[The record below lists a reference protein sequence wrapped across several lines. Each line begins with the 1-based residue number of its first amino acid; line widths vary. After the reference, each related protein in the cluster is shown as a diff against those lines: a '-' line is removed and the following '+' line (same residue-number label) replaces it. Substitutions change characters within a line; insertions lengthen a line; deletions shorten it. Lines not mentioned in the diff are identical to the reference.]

1 MRINLRYVLIILA
14 LILLAA
20 TMARSQ
26 TGIDPN
32 LPDTLRIDTL
42 TTFSGAGG
50 CSIPV
55 NFVNDEELSAIEVTL
70 SQSSTDITIDSFS
83 FAGSRVSYIPNKDYL
98 ILNDSVVTVFI
109 LVTNQTFIQ
118 PGSGLLGTVYY
129 SWDHAV
135 SPQLVSIDTVTY
147 TTISQ
152 IEYSTN
158 FKQDAQLPFVPQI
171 QTGFINIEATPFALD
186 SLWMAD
192 IDATAG
198 DEVVMDVY
206 LYNQR
211 NTADVSVALQFS
223 PDYLKFDSASFAGTR
238 GELATTRNVQRNN
251 SIGKLYAVMSYG
263 DVSPLPPGSGTLMRL
278 HFTVEPTTPDTLL
291 FIDSTTYLTEG
302 NDLHLTLTNVDGSV
316 EIVPFFTEGSIS
328 VSISTDVADDGL
340 DGLPETYS
348 LSQNYPNPFNPTT
361 TIRFSLPVGGE
372 VRLDVYNVLG
382 QRVRT
387 LVDKFLPA
395 GEHEAVFDGK
405 NDSGGQVATGVY
417 FYRIVTKDFTES
429 KKMVLIK

>member
-1 MRINLRYVLIILA
+1 MRINLRYVVIILA

-26 TGIDPN
+26 TDPN
-32 LPDTLRIDTL
+32 LPDTLFIDTL

-50 CSIPV
+50 CSIPI

-70 SQSSTDITIDSFS
+70 SNSSTDITIDSFS
-83 FAGSRVSYIPNKDYL
+83 FAGSRVSYVPNKDYL
-98 ILNDSVVTVFI
+98 IPNDSIITVFI
-109 LVTNQTFIQ
+109 LVTNQTFIE

-129 SWDHAV
+129 SW
-135 SPQLVSIDTVTY
+135 SPDVMAQLVSVDTITY
-147 TTISQ
+147 TNPSL
-152 IEYSTN
+152 IEYSTT
-158 FKQDAQLPFVPQI
+158 FKVEGQSPFVPQV
-171 QTGFINIEATPFALD
+171 QSGYINIEATPFALD

-198 DEVVMDVY
+198 DQVVMDVY

-223 PDYLKFDSASFAGTR
+223 PEYLNFDSASFGGTR
-238 GELATTRNVQRNN
+238 GELATTRSVQRNN
-251 SIGKLYAVMSYG
+251 SLGKLYAVMSYG
-263 DVSPLPPGSGTLMRL
+263 NISPLPPGTGTLMRL
-278 HFTVEPTTPDTLL
+278 HFTVEPSTPDTLL
-291 FIDSTTYLTEG
+291 FIDSTTYLTAG

-316 EIVPFFTEGSIS
+316 EIVPFFTEGSIN
-328 VSISTDVADDGL
+328 VSISTDVDDDGL
-340 DGLPETYS
+340 AGLPETYS

-361 TIRFSLPVGGE
+361 TIKFSLPVGGD

-395 GEHEAVFDGK
+395 GEHEVVFDGK
-405 NDSGGQVATGVY
+405 NDSGGHVATGVY

>member
-1 MRINLRYVLIILA
+1 M
-14 LILLAA
+14 
-20 TMARSQ
+20 
-26 TGIDPN
+26 
-32 LPDTLRIDTL
+32 IDTL

-50 CSIPV
+50 CSLPI
-55 NFVNDEELSAIEVTL
+55 NFVNDEELAAIEVTL
-70 SQSSTDITIDSFS
+70 SHSSTDITIDSFS

-98 ILNDSVVTVFI
+98 VLEDSILTVFI
-109 LVTNQTFIQ
+109 LVTNQSFIQ
-118 PGSGLLGTVYY
+118 PGSGLLGTAYY
-129 SWDHAV
+129 SWDPAV
-135 SPQLVSIDTVTY
+135 SPRMVSIDTITH
-147 TTISQ
+147 TTISHVQ
-152 IEYSTN
+152 YSTT
-158 FKQDAQLPFVPQI
+158 FKQDAELPFIPQVRP
-171 QTGFINIEATPFALD
+171 GFIDIQETPFALD

-223 PDYLKFDSASFAGTR
+223 PDYLNFDSASFAGTR

-263 DVSPLPPGSGTLMRL
+263 DVSPLPPGTGTLMRL
-278 HFTVEPTTPDTLL
+278 HFTVEPSTPDTLL
-291 FIDSTTYLTEG
+291 FIDSTTYLTAG
-302 NDLHLTLTNVDGSV
+302 NDLHLTLTNVDGSI
-316 EIVPFFTEGSIS
+316 EIVPFFTEGSIN
-328 VSISTDVADDGL
+328 VSIPTDVEDGGL
-340 DGLPETYS
+340 AGLPETYT

-361 TIRFSLPVGGE
+361 TIKFALPTGGE
-372 VRLDVYNVLG
+372 VRLDVYNILG

-395 GEHEAVFDGK
+395 GEHEVVFDGK
-405 NDSGGQVATGVY
+405 NDSGGRVATGVY
-417 FYRIVTKDFTES
+417 FYRIITKDFTES